1 MLFRAFF
8 YVGKC
13 TVIAFLL
20 LFVFVFGRSLL
31 ENVFRVEFGPVAE
44 NVLLVLFFTDMA
56 VLIGGFGFLAACAV
70 YLLIVSR
77 LWEFACPYC
86 GAKGKYE
93 NDDATNIL
101 MACPNCGVV
110 GGRIFW
116 DWSIRVYPPGNPTR
130 DWPRDADFPLVVD
143 LDAGKFC
150 GVRFGESAV
159 PLRSLGPVEYAPGL
173 TMGAYMYFSRGLEYL
188 ADGDLLVSCSVYEA
202 DSDDRR
208 FASFPGRLKYGGE
221 LLSLSQMNQQRA
233 VELFGEPFEREV
245 SDGIWCWYYERP
257 GVAFD
262 LEFSRDGRFGMFTA
276 SAKAAT

>member
-1 MLFRAFF
+1 VLFRAFF

-31 ENVFRVEFGPVAE
+31 ENVFGVEFGPVAE
-44 NVLLVLFFTDMA
+44 NVLLVLFLTDTA
-56 VLIGGFGFLAACAV
+56 VLIAGFGFLAACAV

-116 DWSIRVYPPGNPTR
+116 DWSIGVYPPGNPTR
-130 DWPRDADFPLVVD
+130 AWRREAGFPLVVD
-143 LDAGKFC
+143 LDAETFC
-150 GVRFGESAV
+150 GVRFGGDTA
-159 PLRSLGPVEYAPGL
+159 PLRALGPVEFAPGL
-173 TMGAYMYFSRGLEYL
+173 TIGAYMYFSRGLEYL
-188 ADGDLLVSCSVYEA
+188 AEGDVLLSCSVYEA
-202 DSDDRR
+202 DSDDPR
-208 FASFPGRLKYGGE
+208 FASFPGHLKYGGE
-221 LLSLSQMNQQRA
+221 LRSLSQMNQQRA
-233 VELFGEPFEREV
+233 LELFGEPFKREA
-245 SDGIWCWYYERP
+245 SDGIVCWYYERA
-257 GVAFD
+257 GIAFD
-262 LEFSRDGRFGMFTA
+262 LEFSRDGRFGMFSA
-276 SAKAAT
+276 SAKVSS